1 MASEGIRSCPTDTNL
16 RLAGFQQITFKLGN
30 FTDLR
35 RVDRFLQT
43 GPNRKTVKKILEG
56 STNK

>member
-35 RVDRFLQT
+35 RVDGSLQT
-43 GPNRKTVKKILEG
+43 DPN
-56 STNK
+56 

>member
-16 RLAGFQQITFKLGN
+16 RRAGFQQITFKLGN

-35 RVDRFLQT
+35 RVDGSLQT
-43 GPNRKTVKKILEG
+43 GPN
-56 STNK
+56 

>member
-1 MASEGIRSCPTDTNL
+1 MASEGIRSRPTDTNL

-35 RVDRFLQT
+35 RVDGSLQS
-43 GPNRKTVKKILEG
+43 GPN
-56 STNK
+56 